1 MKQLADSD
9 IVHVQGGGNF
19 ESEVVTYYGP
29 SAAQIAQ
36 LLAWISANP
45 RTPHAAD

>member
-9 IVHVQGGGNF
+9 IVHVHGGGKI
-19 ESEVVTYYGP
+19 EGGLSIPHYGP

-36 LLAWISANP
+36 FLGSIFGP
-45 RTPHAAD
+45 RTAHHSN